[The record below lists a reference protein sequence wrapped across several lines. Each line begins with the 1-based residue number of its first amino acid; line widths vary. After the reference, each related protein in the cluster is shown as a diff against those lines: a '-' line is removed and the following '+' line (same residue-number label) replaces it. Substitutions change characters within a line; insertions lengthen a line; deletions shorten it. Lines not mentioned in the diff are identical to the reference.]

1 MSKLVSL
8 GDSPLRKTML
18 PTKIAGETEE
28 LRGDFQPDQVCDED
42 QEPSKKSALFYC
54 DNPK

>member
-8 GDSPLRKTML
+8 GDSPMRQTML